1 MRAEFDQSQDF
12 DVGFEEQTETD
23 VVVEQDHEIEVTFE
37 NATIIPVELSQSEEF
52 VCEFDAGASQTGD
65 YDGPYEVTP
74 TASEQTLPTENKTME
89 RNVTVHATP
98 YSEVSNIYGGNTVT
112 IL

>member
-1 MRAEFDQSQDF
+1 MNVDFDQSHDF
-12 DVGFEEQTETD
+12 DVGIESEDNDVTIEQEQNID
-23 VVVEQDHEIEVTFE
+23 V
-37 NATIIPVELSQSEEF
+37 
-52 VCEFDAGASQTGD
+52 EFDNAKFMLVDLDVSDDFKCDFGTGVTSGD
-65 YDGPYEVTP
+65 YTGRYEVTP
-74 TASEQTLPTENKTME
+74 TAREQVLPTENKMME

>member
-1 MRAEFDQSQDF
+1 MITEFDQSQDF
-12 DVGFEEQTETD
+12 DVGFEEPTETD
-23 VVVEQDHEIEVTFE
+23 VAVEQDHEIEVTFE

-74 TASEQTLPTENKTME
+74 SSQKQTLATANKSLSK
-89 RNVTVHATP
+89 NVIVGPIPSNYGLITWNGSTLTV
-98 YSEVSNIYGGNTVT
+98 S
-112 IL
+112 